1 MLFGGILSLQVTNI
15 MTIKQLFLCLY
26 LNKDVKIHHLPTE
39 DLSFRYYR
47 SKYQLQSRNIELTT
61 DLFLTAD
68 CFDKYIRIQ
77 PLGPLGRKEINLP
90 FNSNSELTF
99 GY

>member
-1 MLFGGILSLQVTNI
+1 

-26 LNKDVKIHHLPTE
+26 LNKDAKTHHLATE
-39 DLSFRYYR
+39 ALSFRDYR
-47 SKYQLQSRNIELTT
+47 SKYQLHSRNIELTT
-61 DLFLTAD
+61 DLFLTAN
-68 CFDKYIRIQ
+68 CFDKYIRIE
-77 PLGPLGRKEINLP
+77 PLGPLGRNEINLP